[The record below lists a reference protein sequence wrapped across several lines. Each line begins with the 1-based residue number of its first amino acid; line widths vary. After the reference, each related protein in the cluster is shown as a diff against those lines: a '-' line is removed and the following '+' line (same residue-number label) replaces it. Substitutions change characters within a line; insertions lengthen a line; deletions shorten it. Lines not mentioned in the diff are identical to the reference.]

1 MPKGS
6 LTEVRLTV
14 IERPLCGR
22 CHYTRMMLVR
32 LTPLADGSQ
41 ERMFECQRC
50 NFIATRTVADPLKCK
65 AIERLTRNIRPPV

>member
-22 CHYTRMMLVR
+22 CRYTRMTLVR

-41 ERMFECQRC
+41 ERTFECQRC
-50 NFIATRTVADPLKCK
+50 NLIATRTIVDPLKSD
-65 AIERLTRNIRPPV
+65 AIERLTSNIRPPV